1 MAFPES
7 FIEELVERSNIVDVV
22 SSYVQLTRKGSNM
35 FGLCP
40 FHNEKTGSFSVS
52 ESKQLYYCFGCG
64 KGGGVI
70 NFIMEIENLSYP
82 DAVRLLADRAGMV
95 VPEESGDE
103 APKRRKRLLE
113 LNKDAARFFHSML
126 SAPEGALAAEYA
138 AKRQLTPKTIRNF
151 GLGAAPDSWDA
162 LIRAMT
168 EKGYTKR
175 ELLDAGLVSSGKN
188 GRIYDKFRNRLMF
201 PVIDVRGDVI
211 AFGGRSLDGSEPKY
225 LNSPETAIFSK
236 RRSLYGINLAK
247 NTKRGSIL
255 LVEGNIDVVTLHQA
269 GIDNAVATMGTSLTT
284 EQTRLISRYAKE
296 IIICYDNDPAGLK
309 ATDRAISI
317 LKNSEFSV
325 KVLHLP
331 DRVVEGKKVK
341 IDADDYIKLYGAP
354 AFEKLM
360 RLSENHIEYELAVLR
375 GGADL
380 ESDDGRVEYL
390 KKAGELIAKL
400 SSPVEREVYAGRA
413 AETAGVSREAMLA
426 EIERARKRLAAAAK
440 KKIEKE
446 ASRPAGA
453 MQPADRSMRYTDVR
467 SAAAEEGVVRLLM
480 LDPSLISKCDLK
492 GEEFT
497 SPFLGSVYSIIVNRA
512 KELKSVDPAAI
523 IPLLGPEEAQELT
536 RISQKPQTAA
546 DAPQTLKQ
554 YIDVIRTQRLA
565 QSDDLMAARN
575 KFLENK
581 AYESREG

>member
-426 EIERARKRLAAAAK
+426 EIERARKRLAAAAR

-480 LDPSLISKCDLK
+480 LDPSLISRCDLK

-581 AYESREG
+581 AYESREE

>member
-426 EIERARKRLAAAAK
+426 EIERARKRLAAAAR

>member
-426 EIERARKRLAAAAK
+426 EIERARKRLVAAAR

-480 LDPSLISKCDLK
+480 LDPSLISRCDLK

-497 SPFLGSVYSIIVNRA
+497 SPFLGSVYSMIVNRA

>member
-426 EIERARKRLAAAAK
+426 EIERARKRLAAAAR

-480 LDPSLISKCDLK
+480 LDPSLISRCDLK